1 MKKIVVVFITF
12 IALMGC
18 DPSTPDELIDEETYE
33 QMFMEFAIINQLD
46 QNLLQYT
53 TRDELRNK
61 VYEYYGVTEQE
72 FRVSHEYYESQVDQ
86 QIDRVLEMTNKLREE
101 RDTLNVI
108 ERKYREALRDGRVD
122 SLRQELSRN
131 E

>member
-1 MKKIVVVFITF
+1 
-12 IALMGC
+12 MGC

-72 FRVSHEYYESQVDQ
+72 FRVSHEYYESQVEQ
-86 QIDRVLEMTNKLREE
+86 QIDRVLEMTNILREE

-122 SLRQELSRN
+122 SLRQELSGN